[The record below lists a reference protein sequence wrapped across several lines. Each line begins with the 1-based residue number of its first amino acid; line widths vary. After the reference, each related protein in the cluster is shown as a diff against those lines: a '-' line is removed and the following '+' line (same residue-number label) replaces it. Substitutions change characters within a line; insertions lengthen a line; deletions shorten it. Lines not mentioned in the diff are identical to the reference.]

1 MRTQLVINPQANRGQ
16 ALKVV
21 PVIKKKLNELDIPF
35 DVKQTEAPRQ
45 AVDLAQ
51 QAASDGYERI
61 VAVGGDGTCNEV
73 INGLLKAAEQGYRA
87 SLGVIPVGS
96 GNDFAYSLGIPL
108 DYIAACIHLRNGS
121 EQKIDA
127 GRVTVDGQTRFFAN
141 NVGLGLDAEVAIDT
155 LNTIWL
161 RGFAMYL
168 WSAFRV
174 IAFGKWP
181 YTMTLSWDDIH
192 LTRSIT
198 LITIANGPRAGG
210 GFLLTPNAKMND
222 GWFDICYAD
231 ALPKHRVVGLLP
243 KTLNGT
249 HITHPAITITRTKQL
264 KISLETGVPAHID
277 GEILCQAGQEFE
289 FEILPNTLRV
299 WG

>member
-1 MRTQLVINPQANRGQ
+1 MRTQLLINPKAGRGH
-16 ALKVV
+16 ALKVL
-21 PVIKKKLNELDIPF
+21 PLIKQKLNELDIQF
-35 DVKQTEAPRQ
+35 DIKQTGAPGQAIELARQ
-45 AVDLAQ
+45 AIVT
-51 QAASDGYERI
+51 GYERI

-73 INGLLKAAEQGYRA
+73 INGLFRAAEEGYRA
-87 SLGVIPVGS
+87 SLGIIPVGS

-108 DYIAACIHLRNGS
+108 DYMAACTHLKNSS

-155 LNTIWL
+155 LNTTWL

-181 YTMTLSWDDIH
+181 YTMTLSWDDLH
-192 LTRSIT
+192 LTQSIT

-231 ALPKHRVVGLLP
+231 ALSKYHVVGLLP

-249 HITHPAITITRTKQL
+249 HIHHPAITITRTKHL
-264 KISLETGVPAHID
+264 KISLERGVPAHID
-277 GEILCQAGQEFE
+277 GEILCQAGREFE
-289 FEILPNTLRV
+289 FEILPNTLLV
-299 WG
+299 WA

>member
-16 ALKVV
+16 ALKVL
-21 PVIKKKLNELDIPF
+21 PLIKKKLNELNILF

-45 AVDLAQ
+45 AVDLAR
-51 QAASDGYERI
+51 QAAIDGYERI

-87 SLGVIPVGS
+87 SLGIIPVGS
-96 GNDFAYSLGIPL
+96 GNDFAYSLDIPL
-108 DYIAACIHLRNGS
+108 DYIAACIHLKNSS

-127 GRVTVDGQTRFFAN
+127 GQVIVDGQTRFFAN
-141 NVGLGLDAEVAIDT
+141 SVGLGLDAEVAVDT
-155 LNTIWL
+155 LKATWL

-181 YTMTLSWDDIH
+181 YKMNLSWNDTH
-192 LTRSIT
+192 LTQPLT
-198 LITIANGPRAGG
+198 LISIANGRRVGG
-210 GFLLTPNAKMND
+210 GFLLTPDAKMND

-231 ALPKHRVVGLLP
+231 ALPRHRVVSLLP
-243 KTLNGT
+243 KTLNGS
-249 HITHPAITITRTKQL
+249 HINHPAITMIRTKHL

-277 GEILCQAGQEFE
+277 GEILCRAGREFE
-289 FEILPNTLRV
+289 FEILPNTLLV
-299 WG
+299 WA